1 MSLLSWS
8 DVFSSLGDLDD
19 TDVIIVTLW
28 SKKITVSKKK
38 NSKTYSEKLLSSWNN
53 MSNDK
58 CSSKWVDNMFV
69 IWVQDESTSDFAYSL
84 KWKLLDLCRRRCHF
98 GPTYLKIR
106 WRPKVQVLVPLFVYL
121 FVCSF
126 ECVSQ
131 SI

>member
-1 MSLLSWS
+1 MADTILCGTYLESHMSLLSWS

-38 NSKTYSEKLLSSWNN
+38 IQKTYSEKLLSSWDN

-84 KWKLLDLCRRRCHF
+84 KW
-98 GPTYLKIR
+98 
-106 WRPKVQVLVPLFVYL
+106 
-121 FVCSF
+121 
-126 ECVSQ
+126 
-131 SI
+131 